1 MLIDA
6 AKSTLLL
13 VDVQERLL
21 PAMAAPLEVENRCLT
36 LIKAARTLAV
46 PITVSEQY
54 PKGLGR
60 TVPALGAELGTE
72 AKVFEKL
79 AFSCWQD
86 KAMKDHFIA
95 HHETQRPLVILA
107 GIESHVCV
115 LQTALDLA
123 AAGFGVFAVADAMSS
138 RAASS
143 EQLAHARMRNAGVE
157 LINTEMAVFELLR
170 KARTPEFKTLS
181 ALIR

>member
-1 MLIDA
+1 MLIEA
-6 AKSTLLL
+6 AKSTLLI
-13 VDVQERLL
+13 VDVQDRLL
-21 PAMAAPLEVENRCLT
+21 PAMAAPEAVETRCLV
-36 LIKAARTLAV
+36 LVKAAKLLGV

-60 TVPALGAELGTE
+60 TVPALAAELG
-72 AKVFEKL
+72 ADAAVFEKL
-79 AFSCWQD
+79 SFSCWQNM
-86 KAMKDHFIA
+86 AMKDHFIA

-107 GIESHVCV
+107 GIEAHVCV

-123 AAGFGVFAVADAMSS
+123 AAGFAVFAVADAMSS
-138 RAASS
+138 RAVSS
-143 EQLAHARMRNAGVE
+143 EQLAHARMRQAGVS

-170 KARTPEFKTLS
+170 KAGTPEFKALS

>member
-6 AKSTLLL
+6 ARSTLLL

-21 PAMAAPLEVENRCLT
+21 PAMTSASDVEHRCAT
-36 LIKAARTLAV
+36 LIRAAKAMGL

-60 TVPALGAELGTE
+60 TVPALAAELGNE
-72 AKVFEKL
+72 ATVFEKL

-86 KAMKDHFIA
+86 DALKDHFIA
-95 HHETQRPLVILA
+95 HHESQRPLVILA
-107 GIESHVCV
+107 GIEAHVCV

-143 EQLAHARMRNAGVE
+143 ATLALDRMRDGGVSVV
-157 LINTEMAVFELLR
+157 NTEMAVFELVR
-170 KARTPEFKTLS
+170 KAGTPQFKALS